1 MRHFSAIL
9 LLALALVLILSITN
23 CQAQENQINPEVLEI
38 INRISAEHQQ
48 KLFQQ
53 EPSLARNVRM
63 APKPLDVEIVWN

>member
-1 MRHFSAIL
+1 
-9 LLALALVLILSITN
+9 LSITN

-63 APKPLDVEIVWN
+63 APKPLDLEIVWN